1 MIEYVNYDQQII
13 SSVWDTQDKKDK
25 VYRVKSKQQNQRT
38 RFTTLDNFSS
48 HKILKAGKIK
58 FTVESKVKLIKS
70 QIKFSIVTNKVC
82 KIV

>member
-1 MIEYVNYDQQII
+1 MIEYVNYDQQRI

-70 QIKFSIVTNKVC
+70 QIKFSIVTNEVC